1 MANLA
6 VTITESV
13 TLNGAARGSTNSLSI
28 TGVDDIY
35 HRIITVPAANVTV
48 ATFHSTVAIS
58 DASLDVAHAKYIRVT
73 NLDASAAIVLNLN
86 IDINNNDGAADENVA
101 IKVGPGESFIMGS
114 PDASLASSGATSAG
128 DDTGAAV
135 IAVGAL
141 EDIESIIVTA
151 PSEVKV
157 EVFIASAA

>member
-1 MANLA
+1 MATLA

-35 HRIITVPAANVTV
+35 HRIVTVPSGDTTI

-73 NLDASAAIVLNLN
+73 NLDSAAAVVLQLQIANA
-86 IDINNNDGAADENVA
+86 DAAADENVA
-101 IKVGPGESFIMGS
+101 IKVGAGESFLLGNM
-114 PDASLASSGATSAG
+114 DAGIASSGGHPGGA
-128 DDTGAAV
+128 DTGATA
-135 IAVGAL
+135 IAVGNL
-141 EDIESIIVTA
+141 EDLESILVTA
-151 PSEVKV
+151 PSEVQV
-157 EVFIASAA
+157 EMFVASVA